1 MYFIYTHTHTH
12 TYIYI
17 YIYIYIYLYIYH
29 VQMIYL
35 GDFRHLSDKMPFKYY
50 QLYQIIKFLIGGISS
65 CELHFKWHVYQEL

>member
-1 MYFIYTHTHTH
+1 
-12 TYIYI
+12 
-17 YIYIYIYLYIYH
+17 
-29 VQMIYL
+29 MIYL